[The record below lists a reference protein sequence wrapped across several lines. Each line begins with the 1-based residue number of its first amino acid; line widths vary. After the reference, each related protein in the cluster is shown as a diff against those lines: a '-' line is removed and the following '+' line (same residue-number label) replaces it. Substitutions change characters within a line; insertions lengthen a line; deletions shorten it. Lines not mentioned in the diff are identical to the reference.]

1 MQAEG
6 EQPMDSPS
14 GSEITENCFQ
24 CKISIDKLF
33 SDLPRRAL
41 DAYHAIKSTDA
52 YPKGTLLFVEGQAP
66 LGIYVLCAGNAKLS
80 MVSAKKKTRILRIA
94 EPGDVLG
101 LSATIS
107 GHPYEVTAETL
118 DPCQVDFVKREDFL
132 RFLCQHGEV
141 CLRVVQL
148 LSCSLRGA
156 YQQLRWLRS
165 SQSPTQK
172 LAKVLIEWSGE
183 HGEDTPEGIL
193 MKLGITH
200 EETAQLIGVS
210 RETVTRLLGEFKN
223 RKIISL
229 KGSTLL
235 IHDKTA
241 LESMV
246 SPQTPSSDEIKR
258 RSR

>member
-1 MQAEG
+1 
-6 EQPMDSPS
+6 MDSPS
-14 GSEITENCFQ
+14 GSEIIENCFR
-24 CKISIDKLF
+24 CKISTDKLF
-33 SDLPRRAL
+33 SELPPRAL
-41 DAYHAIKSTDA
+41 DAYNAIKSTHA
-52 YPKGTLLFVEGQAP
+52 FPKGTLLFVEGQAP
-66 LGIYVLCAGNAKLS
+66 HGVYVLCGGHAKLS
-80 MVSAKKKTRILRIA
+80 MVSAEERTRILRIA

-107 GHPYEVTAETL
+107 GHPYEVTAETV
-118 DPCQVDFVKREDFL
+118 DPCQADFVKREDFL

-165 SQSPTQK
+165 SHSPAQK
-172 LAKVLIEWSGE
+172 LAKVLIEWSDE
-183 HGEDTPEGIL
+183 RGEDTPEGIR
-193 MKLGITH
+193 MRLGITH

-210 RETVTRLLGEFKN
+210 RETVTRLLGEFKK

-235 IHDKTA
+235 IHNTAA

-246 SPQTPSSDEIKR
+246 SPQTPSGDEIRR
-258 RSR
+258 RSG